1 MVSRRRFVSDTV
13 LVAIIPTAL
22 SCGGDDDDDGGSAS
36 CDGFSETSS
45 SDAGHTHSVCIPA
58 ADLMSPPTSG
68 GTYITT
74 NNSGHTHAVA
84 LTAADLTTLA
94 GGGSVTVTTSVV
106 QQHAHMFNLAE

>member
-13 LVAIIPTAL
+13 LVAIVPTVIA
-22 SCGGDDDDDGGSAS
+22 CGGDDGDDNGGAG
-36 CDGFSETSS
+36 CGGVSETSS

-58 ADLMSPPTSG
+58 ADLMNPPTAG

-74 NNSGHTHAVA
+74 NESAHTHAVA
-84 LTAADLTTLA
+84 LTAAQLTTLA

-106 QQHAHMFNLAE
+106 QQHAHTFNLEE